1 MVEYQV
7 MLNSS
12 AVAQQIARGLASSGV
27 TEVVIAP
34 GSRSAPLIYA
44 LAPLAEAGV
53 IRTHVR
59 IDERDAGFLAL
70 GLARGLRSKQA
81 GGAGGTDSGRGTG
94 AGAVVLVTTSGS
106 AVANL
111 HPAVLEA
118 SYGHL
123 PLIAITADRPARL
136 RGTGANQTI
145 DDQSQVL
152 SDVRAR
158 VDVPA
163 GSADAG
169 HLLAEAVAKSL
180 GSDSSEAGP
189 VQFNVQFDVP
199 LVPTVTELSQWK
211 TEAHTLAA
219 SEPGEKR
226 GTKESS
232 GTGRTGETSGSVHSA
247 PVSEKAPGAPDMPD
261 MPDALD
267 MTGAP
272 DAARSVSV
280 RILPGTVIVAGDAG
294 GHCAQALKSLAE
306 TYAIPV
312 LAEPSS
318 RLTSELRNS
327 RAAVPAHARVLSER
341 EDLRTMIRTVIVHG
355 KPTLTRPVAALLA
368 DPEVVV
374 QRLPDEVDAVSLS
387 VSFSQSESMTSPEPL
402 TTSES
407 LTEPESY
414 SRSEGTAASIDTAWR
429 EDPAWRDEWVSAGEL
444 IVATSR
450 QERGAEPV
458 QSTAR
463 AITEH
468 LAGRAIN
475 LFAAS
480 SNTIRY
486 LSEATDVRAR
496 IHASRGLAGI
506 DGLISTATGL
516 SLALDEQ
523 VVLVIGDVAM
533 LHDVGGLLTPSA
545 EEAGNVLIVVFNDD
559 GGAIFS
565 GLEHSQDHV
574 APYLE
579 RYFTVPHGRDFR
591 DLARAY
597 GWEYSTVGLHS
608 ESRHVNEKS
617 NQLHNFIAEFERVV
631 DGADGGTEQ
640 DKSETTTLGR
650 RIIEVNLT

>member
-12 AVAQQIARGLASSGV
+12 AVAQQIARGLALSGV

-53 IRTHVR
+53 IRMHVR

-70 GLARGLRSKQA
+70 GLARGLRAKQSA
-81 GGAGGTDSGRGTG
+81 GAGVGGAGR
-94 AGAVVLVTTSGS
+94 GAVALVTTSGS

-118 SYGHL
+118 SYGRL

-158 VDVPA
+158 FDVPA
-163 GSADAG
+163 GSVDAEN
-169 HLLAEAVAKSL
+169 LIAEAVVASL
-180 GSDSSEAGP
+180 GTHTYEAGP

-199 LVPTVTELSQWK
+199 LVPSVTELAEWAAEVKALAPKVAGMRANSP
-211 TEAHTLAA
+211 EA
-219 SEPGEKR
+219 
-226 GTKESS
+226 
-232 GTGRTGETSGSVHSA
+232 ETSA
-247 PVSEKAPGAPDMPD
+247 
-261 MPDALD
+261 
-267 MTGAP
+267 
-272 DAARSVSV
+272 SV

-294 GHCAQALKSLAE
+294 GHSADSLKSLAE
-306 TYAIPV
+306 EYSIPV

-318 RLTSELRNS
+318 PLTTALRNS
-327 RAAVPAHARVLSER
+327 CAAVPAHARVLSER
-341 EDLRTMIRTVIVHG
+341 GDLRTAIRAVIVHG

-368 DPEVVV
+368 DSEVLV
-374 QRLPDEVDAVSLS
+374 QRLPDDVDAVLLS
-387 VSFSQSESMTSPEPL
+387 VSDGAGAV
-402 TTSES
+402 
-407 LTEPESY
+407 
-414 SRSEGTAASIDTAWR
+414 RGA
-429 EDPAWRDEWVSAGEL
+429 SAGEEPRDTSEDRTWREEWVAAGET
-444 IVATSR
+444 IVAASHR
-450 QERGAEPV
+450 EREVAAKSEA
-458 QSTAR
+458 AR
-463 AITEH
+463 AITEY
-468 LAGRAIN
+468 LAGRAVN

-486 LSEATDVRAR
+486 LSEATDVRAH

-516 SLALDEQ
+516 SISLGEQ

-545 EEAGNVLIVVFNDD
+545 EEDGNVLIVVLNDD

-565 GLEHSQDHV
+565 GLEHSQNHV

-579 RYFTVPHGRDFR
+579 RYFTVPHGRDFK
-591 DLARAY
+591 DLAAAY
-597 GWEYSTVGLHS
+597 GWEYAQVGLHD
-608 ESRHVNEKS
+608 ESSLLND
-617 NQLHNFIAEFERVV
+617 FIAEFEQVQGSV
-631 DGADGGTEQ
+631 EDGPESRGQETSSGETGNADTSSREQ
-640 DKSETTTLGR
+640 TCLGR
-650 RIIEVNLT
+650 RIIEVKLP

>member
-12 AVAQQIARGLASSGV
+12 AVAQQIARGLVSSGV

-70 GLARGLRSKQA
+70 GLARGLRSKRAGLKAAGARSARSAGSA
-81 GGAGGTDSGRGTG
+81 GGGGG
-94 AGAVVLVTTSGS
+94 GAVALVTTSGS

-123 PLIAITADRPARL
+123 PLVAITADRPARL

-163 GSADAG
+163 GSVDA
-169 HLLAEAVAKSL
+169 HRLLAEAVAHSL
-180 GSDSSEAGP
+180 GTDTSEAGP
-189 VQFNVQFDVP
+189 VQFNVQFDAP
-199 LVPTVTELSQWK
+199 LVPTVTELADWK
-211 TEAHTLAA
+211 AAVQALAA
-219 SEPGEKR
+219 GPAGLAGPARPAS
-226 GTKESS
+226 
-232 GTGRTGETSGSVHSA
+232 ETSKSGFSGPSSVPVRDVVRSA
-247 PVSEKAPGAPDMPD
+247 
-261 MPDALD
+261 
-267 MTGAP
+267 T
-272 DAARSVSV
+272 V

-294 GHCAQALKSLAE
+294 GHSAQALKSLAE
-306 TYAIPV
+306 AYAIPV

-318 RLTSELRNS
+318 PLTSELRNS
-327 RAAVPAHARVLSER
+327 RAAVPAHARVISER
-341 EDLRTMIRTVIVHG
+341 EDLRTAIRTVIVHG

-368 DPEVVV
+368 ASEVLV
-374 QRLPDEVDAVSLS
+374 QRLPDDIDAVSLS
-387 VSFSQSESMTSPEPL
+387 VSLSAP
-402 TTSES
+402 
-407 LTEPESY
+407 
-414 SRSEGTAASIDTAWR
+414 EGTGTSAEDKYPRASEDTT
-429 EDPAWRDEWVSAGEL
+429 WRDEWVRAGEA

-450 QERGAEPV
+450 DEREVESKP
-458 QSTAR
+458 STAR

-468 LAGRAIN
+468 LAGRTVN

-486 LSEATDVRAR
+486 LSEATDVRAH

-516 SLALDEQ
+516 SLALEEQ

-545 EEAGNVLIVVFNDD
+545 EEGGNVLIVVLNDD

-574 APYLE
+574 EPYLE
-579 RYFTVPHGRDFR
+579 RYFTVPHGRDFS
-591 DLARAY
+591 DLATAY
-597 GWEYSTVGLHS
+597 GWEYSRVGLHDGAS
-608 ESRHVNEKS
+608 
-617 NQLHNFIAEFERVV
+617 LLDDFIAEFEQAVV
-631 DGADGGTEQ
+631 SVDDGM
-640 DKSETTTLGR
+640 ETDSPKAKTRGR

>member
-1 MVEYQV
+1 

-12 AVAQQIARGLASSGV
+12 AVAQQIARGVASSGV

-70 GLARGLRSKQA
+70 GLARGLRAKQSA
-81 GGAGGTDSGRGTG
+81 GADGGNAGDGGAGAAGS
-94 AGAVVLVTTSGS
+94 GAVALVTTSGS

-158 VDVPA
+158 FDVPA
-163 GSADAG
+163 GSADAED
-169 HLLAEAVAKSL
+169 LIAEAVARSL
-180 GSDSSEAGP
+180 GAGQDTLGLGDESGP

-199 LVPTVTELSQWK
+199 LVPTVDELAQWK
-211 TEAHTLAA
+211 TDVQTLAA
-219 SEPGEKR
+219 KSAS
-226 GTKESS
+226 T
-232 GTGRTGETSGSVHSA
+232 TGNAPAAERT
-247 PVSEKAPGAPDMPD
+247 
-261 MPDALD
+261 
-267 MTGAP
+267 
-272 DAARSVSV
+272 VSV

-294 GHCAQALKSLAE
+294 GHSADSLSALAE
-306 TYAIPV
+306 EYATPV

-318 RLTSELRNS
+318 PLAFELRAS
-327 RAAVPAHARVLSER
+327 HTLVPAHARVLADCES
-341 EDLRTMIRTVIVHG
+341 LRSAIRSVIVHG

-368 DPEVVV
+368 DPEILI
-374 QRLPDEVDAVSLS
+374 QRLPDDVDAVALS
-387 VSFSQSESMTSPEPL
+387 ASAD
-402 TTSES
+402 
-407 LTEPESY
+407 
-414 SRSEGTAASIDTAWR
+414 EGVETADAM
-429 EDPAWRDEWVSAGEL
+429 AWRDEWVGVGEAV
-444 IVATSR
+444 VADSR
-450 QERGAEPV
+450 RDRRPLTATQPLPK
-458 QSTAR
+458 QPLPKQTLAR
-463 AITEH
+463 AITEY
-468 LAGRAIN
+468 LAGSAIN

-486 LSEATDVRAR
+486 LSDANDIRAH

-506 DGLISTATGL
+506 DGLISTATGI

-533 LHDVGGLLTPSA
+533 LHDVGGLLNPSA
-545 EEAGNVLIVVFNDD
+545 EVQGEVLIVALNDD

-591 DLARAY
+591 DLANAY
-597 GWEYSTVGLHS
+597 GWGYAEVS
-608 ESRHVNEKS
+608 ELDDFV
-617 NQLHNFIAEFERVV
+617 AEFEAEFEKDRS
-631 DGADGGTEQ
+631 DRQGTHR
-640 DKSETTTLGR
+640 K
-650 RIIEVNLT
+650 IIEVDLA